1 MPILDRRTNQLVE
14 DQDTRV
20 SVGIDF
26 PFGRQPNQDGYFK
39 TTKTTVES
47 VKNNIRLL
55 LQTELGERTMQPFLG
70 MNLRQFIFE
79 QITEDVKVQIENKI
93 KIDYLVGTMIELPRA
108 AIKAEQIAKHADFF
122 SFGTNDL
129 TSFLLSVDRNNPRIQ
144 NIFNE
149 TDNKFCVVHNYG
161 SYDWVCRSIENYK
174 KLCSLV
180 DHQK

>member
-79 QITEDVKVQIENKI
+79 QITEDVKVQIENNI
-93 KIDYLVGTMIELPRA
+93 VDVFETWLPFVELKD
-108 AIKAEQIAKHADFF
+108 IQISSD
-122 SFGTNDL
+122 
-129 TSFLLSVDRNNPRIQ
+129 SVTEDRNKISV
-144 NIFNE
+144 NIVFSIKRASNSTE
-149 TDNKFCVVHNYG
+149 SVGVVL
-161 SYDWVCRSIENYK
+161 E
-174 KLCSLV
+174 
-180 DHQK
+180 

>member
-1 MPILDRRTNQLVE
+1 MPILDRITNQLIE

-55 LQTELGERTMQPFLG
+55 LQTELGERAMQPFLG

-79 QITEDVKVQIENKI
+79 QITEDVKIQIENNI
-93 KIDYLVGTMIELPRA
+93 VDVFETWLPFVELKD
-108 AIKAEQIAKHADFF
+108 IQI
-122 SFGTNDL
+122 SSN
-129 TSFLLSVDRNNPRIQ
+129 SVTEDRNKISI
-144 NIFNE
+144 NIVFSIKRASNSTE
-149 TDNKFCVVHNYG
+149 SVGVVL
-161 SYDWVCRSIENYK
+161 E
-174 KLCSLV
+174 
-180 DHQK
+180 